1 MSALPECFWAIDMSP
16 WEHFSFPFSVILKPV
31 SEALM
36 EAILMN
42 VGGDGM
48 NVRGVKEKWT
58 IRIELGVEQLPVL
71 P

>member
-1 MSALPECFWAIDMSP
+1 MFLGNRYVSLGTFLL
-16 WEHFSFPFSVILKPV
+16 PFSVILKPV

-42 VGGDGM
+42 VGGDGI

-58 IRIELGVEQLPVL
+58 IRIGLV
-71 P
+71 